1 MRGPLTKAGRYQL
14 VSEIGRGSMGVV
26 YKGFDPVIGR
36 TVAIKTMLP
45 EGLNTAE
52 FEDFKAR
59 FQREAQAA
67 GVLTHPNI
75 VTVYDF
81 GDDNGVL
88 YLAMEFLVG
97 RSLQDLVEAQ
107 NILPVETIIPM
118 YEQVCSA
125 LDHAHSHKIIHRDVK
140 PANIM
145 VLESGLVKVTDFG
158 IAKVMSMGMTQ
169 AGQIL
174 GTPNYMSP
182 EQVRGRQIDGRSD
195 IFSLGV
201 ILYELVTGEKPFGG
215 QNITTV
221 IYRIINED
229 PVPPRE
235 LDSSIHPGLSY
246 IVQKALAKKPED
258 RYQTCRELAE
268 DLKNYANLG
277 GAVAPAATVVVR
289 APALSPSTTD
299 TARRPA
305 VDEVPLRPAAAP
317 PPPRVAPPP
326 PTPAQRPLS
335 VQVIPPVTAQPKGT
349 SPAVWV
355 LLTLLVVGAVGG
367 GYYFF
372 ILRKPQ
378 APPIVQ
384 TNPPPRPQQQTPGP
398 APAESAGIPSSSQTA
413 PAGATTPETTTPE
426 GAAQGP
432 NTPAVPAEGAAGTPQ
447 AAAAKPAPQEAKPP
461 ERHET
466 AVSGPPPVARPPA
479 AAKVGDLL
487 VTSNVAGAQITVD
500 GKTDPGWVTPATIP
514 GLTAGPHSI
523 GVTKEGYNVAQSGV
537 TIEAGKTVSYSANLT
552 LPVGEVNIITN
563 PPGLEI
569 LIDGQ
574 PAGRSPVQK
583 TVSVG
588 RHSFTL
594 RLPGME
600 PYTSSFDIKYNGYMM
615 TKKVDVGGNIQ
626 APTGVVEVHTNPPG
640 ATLQADGK
648 AMGGTTPTSIRL
660 TAGRHTLTISLAG
673 YQPIQKDVDV
683 PADGTITVQE
693 TLSH

>member
-1 MRGPLTKAGRYQL
+1 MPGPLTKAGRYQL

-36 TVAIKTMLP
+36 TVAIKTMLT
-45 EGLNTAE
+45 EGLTGTE

-67 GVLTHPNI
+67 GILTHPNI

-81 GDDNGVL
+81 GEDNGVL

-97 RSLQDLVEAQ
+97 RSIEDLVEGQ
-107 NILPVETIIPM
+107 NVLPVETIIPM

-125 LDHAHSHKIIHRDVK
+125 LDHAHAHQIIHRDVK

-145 VLESGLVKVTDFG
+145 VLESGQVKVTDFG

-235 LDSSIHPGLSY
+235 LDSTIHPGLSY
-246 IVQKALAKKPED
+246 IVQKSLAKNPDD
-258 RYQTCRELAE
+258 RYQTCRALAE
-268 DLKNYANLG
+268 DLKNYQNLG
-277 GAVAPAATVVVR
+277 GAVAPAATLVVR
-289 APALSPSTTD
+289 VPPLSPSTTD

-305 VDEVPLRPAAAP
+305 VDQVPLRPSA
-317 PPPRVAPPP
+317 PP
-326 PTPAQRPLS
+326 PTPPLAPSELAGERPLS
-335 VQVIPPVTAQPKGT
+335 VQVIPPAIPQPKGT

-355 LLTLLVVGAVGG
+355 LLTLLLVAAGGG

-372 ILRKPQ
+372 VLRQLQPS
-378 APPIVQ
+378 PVVQ
-384 TNPPPRPQQQTPGP
+384 TNPPPQAEQQPPAPTGP
-398 APAESAGIPSSSQTA
+398 PAESTSVSANSQTA
-413 PAGATTPETTTPE
+413 PAGGETPATTTPQE
-426 GAAQGP
+426 PAAPAQGA
-432 NTPAVPAEGAAGTPQ
+432 TGAPQGTAG
-447 AAAAKPAPQEAKPP
+447 KPAPQQAKPP
-461 ERHET
+461 EGH
-466 AVSGPPPVARPPA
+466 APAASGQPPPAHPA
-479 AAKVGDLL
+479 TPKVGSLL
-487 VTSNVAGAQITVD
+487 VTSNIAGAQITVD
-500 GKTDPGWVTPATIP
+500 GKADRAWVTPFTIP
-514 GLTAGPHSI
+514 NLAAGIHS
-523 GVTKEGYNVAQSGV
+523 VSVAKDGYNVAQSGV
-537 TIEAGKTVSYSANLT
+537 TIEGGQTASYNAELA
-552 LPVGEVNIITN
+552 LPVGEVNIVTN

-583 TVSVG
+583 AVNVG
-588 RHSFTL
+588 HHTFTL
-594 RLPGME
+594 RVPGME
-600 PYTSSFDIKYNGYMM
+600 PYTSSFDIRYNGYMM
-615 TKKVDVGGNIQ
+615 TKKVDLGGNIL
-626 APTGVVEVHTNPPG
+626 APTGVVEVRTDPPG
-640 ATLQADGK
+640 AALQADGK
-648 AMGGTTPTSIRL
+648 AVGGTTPTSIRL
-660 TAGRHTLTISLAG
+660 TAGRHTLTISLPG
-673 YQPIQKDVDV
+673 YQPIQKVVDV
-683 PADGTITVQE
+683 PADGSLTVNE
-693 TLSH
+693 TFSQ

>member
-1 MRGPLTKAGRYQL
+1 MPGPLTKAGRYQL

-45 EGLNTAE
+45 EGLNTTE

-67 GVLTHPNI
+67 GILTHPNI

-81 GDDNGVL
+81 GEDNGIL

-97 RSLQDLVEAQ
+97 RSIQDLVEEQ
-107 NILPVETIIPM
+107 NVLPVETIIPM

-125 LDHAHSHKIIHRDVK
+125 LDHAHSHNIIHRDVK

-235 LDSSIHPGLSY
+235 LDSTIHPGLSY

-258 RYQTCRELAE
+258 RYQTCRELAA
-268 DLKNYANLG
+268 DLRNYAKLG

-289 APALSPSTTD
+289 VSPMSPSTTD
-299 TARRPA
+299 TTRRPA
-305 VDEVPLRPAAAP
+305 VDQVPLRPS
-317 PPPRVAPPP
+317 PPP
-326 PTPAQRPLS
+326 PTPPVAPSEPARARPLS
-335 VQVIPPVTAQPKGT
+335 VQVIPPATVQPKGT

-355 LLTLLVVGAVGG
+355 LLTLLLVAVVGG
-367 GYYFF
+367 GYYF
-372 ILRKPQ
+372 IVLRKPQ
-378 APPIVQ
+378 PAPLIQTAPPPQ
-384 TNPPPRPQQQTPGP
+384 GQQQIP
-398 APAESAGIPSSSQTA
+398 APTGSSTESAGVSANSQTA
-413 PAGATTPETTTPE
+413 PGGATATESTAPQGVSAQGGETSAAPQAGSTQQGAGRP
-426 GAAQGP
+426 AAQGS
-432 NTPAVPAEGAAGTPQ
+432 Q
-447 AAAAKPAPQEAKPP
+447 SP
-461 ERHET
+461 EQHGSAT
-466 AVSGPPPVARPPA
+466 SGPPPPARPA
-479 AAKVGDLL
+479 ASKVGNLL
-487 VTSNVAGAQITVD
+487 ITSNVAGAQITVD
-500 GKTDPGWVTPATIP
+500 GKSDPAWVTPFTIP
-514 GLTAGPHSI
+514 NLAAGMHS
-523 GVTKEGYNVAQSGV
+523 VSVAKEGYNVAQRGV
-537 TIEAGKTVSYSANLT
+537 TVEGGQTASYSAELT
-552 LPVGEVNIITN
+552 VPMGEVNIVTN

-569 LIDGQ
+569 LIDEQ

-583 TVSVG
+583 SLSVG
-588 RHSFTL
+588 HHTFTL
-594 RLPGME
+594 RAPGMD
-600 PYTSSFDIKYNGYMM
+600 PYTSSFDIRYNGYMI
-615 TKKVDVGGNIQ
+615 TKRVDLGGSTP
-626 APTGVVEVHTNPPG
+626 AATGVVEVHTDPPG
-640 ATLQADGK
+640 ASLQADGK
-648 AMGGTTPTSIRL
+648 ALSGSTPTSIRL
-660 TAGRHTLTISLAG
+660 TAGRHTLTLSLPG
-673 YQPIQKDVDV
+673 YQPLQKVVDV
-683 PADGTITVQE
+683 PANGTITVRE
-693 TLSH
+693 TLSP